1 MNNQNLLIYDSNILY
16 KIFEELKDSLNF
28 KIINISKDQ
37 LNNVNFA
44 DFDNYLILTLKKNI
58 KIEHQFVFNNF
69 PIKFSKLLEKINIEF
84 LKQKFNE
91 QSNIDVGFYKVNINS
106 RDMVFGKK
114 KLKLTE
120 KEIDTIIYLSK
131 NNRSVSINELQKEVW
146 SYQIELETHTV
157 ETHIHRLRKKIKE
170 KFNDNNLIISTK
182 DGYQIKKKNK
192 FAKDLFTKKYK
203 PKIVKPKKGK
213 GSFKRK
219 KN

>member
-146 SYQIELETHTV
+146 SYQFELETHTV

-182 DGYQIKKKNK
+182 DGYQIKKKK
-192 FAKDLFTKKYK
+192 
-203 PKIVKPKKGK
+203 
-213 GSFKRK
+213 
-219 KN
+219 